1 MREIKEA
8 RFYTIDGQRF
18 PSVTTVLG
26 AIRSLALEH
35 WRGELG
41 NVEADRRME
50 EGAEIGRAVH
60 RLCHAYNIGQSF
72 IIPDDIVGEL
82 FSAYRGWFAGN
93 VDRVVFAERVVV
105 SHKYGYAG
113 TADLLAVIKGDTVPA
128 VIDIKCTSGFWPTM
142 PLQLA
147 GYREAIL
154 EEGRQVNRRLIV
166 RLDKDE
172 PGLLQVKECTEHIW
186 DFNAFLCALGLF
198 RYLYM

>member
-1 MREIKEA
+1 MGMKEA
-8 RFYTIDGQRF
+8 RFYTIDGQRL

-50 EGAEIGRAVH
+50 EGAEIGKAVH
-60 RLCHAYNIGQSF
+60 RLCYAYNIGQSF
-72 IIPDDIVGEL
+72 IIPDSIVGEL
-82 FSAYRGWFAGN
+82 FSAYRCWFAGN
-93 VDRVVFAERVVV
+93 VDRVVFAEKVVV
-105 SHKYGYAG
+105 SRKYGYAG
-113 TADLLAVIKGDTVPA
+113 TADLLAVMKGDAVPA
-128 VIDIKCTSGFWPTM
+128 LVDIKCTGGFWPTM

-154 EEGRQVNRRLIV
+154 EEGGRVDRCLVV

-172 PGLLQVKECTEHIW
+172 PGLLQVKEYTEHAR

-198 RYLYM
+198 RYLNM

>member
-8 RFYTIDGQRF
+8 RFYTIDGQRL

-35 WRGELG
+35 WRGKLG

-50 EGAEIGRAVH
+50 EAADIGKAVH

-72 IIPDDIVGEL
+72 VIPDGIVGEL

-93 VDRVVFAERVVV
+93 VDRVVFAEKVVV
-105 SHKYGYAG
+105 SRKYSYAG
-113 TADLLAVIKGDTVPA
+113 TADLLAVVKGDTIPA
-128 VIDIKCTSGFWPTM
+128 VIDIKCTGGFWPTM

-147 GYREAIL
+147 GYREAAL

-172 PGLLQVKECTEHIW
+172 PGLLQVKEYVEHTR
-186 DFNAFLCALGLF
+186 DFSAFLCALGLF
-198 RYLYM
+198 RYLNM

>member
-1 MREIKEA
+1 MREMKEA
-8 RFYTIDGQRF
+8 RFYTIDKQRL

-41 NVEADRRME
+41 NVEADRQMGE
-50 EGAEIGRAVH
+50 AAEIGKAVH

-72 IIPDDIVGEL
+72 IIPDGIVGEL

-93 VDRVVFAERVVV
+93 VDKVIFAEKVVV
-105 SHKYGYAG
+105 SRKYSYAG
-113 TADLLAVIKGDTVPA
+113 TADLLAIIKGDTVPA
-128 VIDIKCTSGFWPTM
+128 LIDVKCTGGFWPTM

-154 EEGRQVNRRLIV
+154 EGGGQVDRRLII

-172 PGLLQVKECTEHIW
+172 LGLLQVKEYTEHTR
-186 DFNAFLCALGLF
+186 DFNAFLCALGLY
-198 RYLYM
+198 RYLNM

>member
-1 MREIKEA
+1 MREMKEA
-8 RFYTIDGQRF
+8 RFYTIDGQRL

-72 IIPDDIVGEL
+72 IIPDGIVGEL

-93 VDRVVFAERVVV
+93 VDRVVFAEKVVV
-105 SHKYGYAG
+105 SRKYGYAG
-113 TADLLAVIKGDTVPA
+113 TVDLVAIIKGDAVPA
-128 VIDIKCTSGFWPTM
+128 VIDIKCTGGFWPTM

-147 GYREAIL
+147 GYREAAL
-154 EEGRQVNRRLIV
+154 EEGRQVGRRLIV
-166 RLDKDE
+166 RLDKAE
-172 PGLLQVKECTEHIW
+172 LGLQVKEYTEHTR

-198 RYLYM
+198 RYLSM